1 MVMSDQQPQTV
12 VEARGLSKRFGTTTV
27 LNNISLQIRRGEF
40 LSLLGPSGC
49 GKTTLLRIIAG
60 FEHPSEGQLLID
72 GQDMAGRPAYSRN
85 TNMIFQQLAL
95 FPHMTVT
102 QNLAFGLRMKKMDPG
117 TIRTKVD
124 EMLDLIQL
132 NGFENRM
139 PDQLSGGQRQRVALA
154 RALVNSP
161 DVLLLDEPLGAL
173 DLQLRLQLQLEL
185 RRLQKA
191 LNRTFIFV
199 THDQTEALTMSD
211 RIAVLNKGEIVQVG
225 TAQEIYEA
233 PKVRFV
239 ASFVG
244 HSNLFEGSVLDT
256 QSTGYSRVQLNGGTE
271 TINCTSASA
280 LFPGQKVCVAL
291 RYENIAL
298 LSPETSGASIG
309 EHCFGTV
316 QERTYMGGYTRF
328 LVRTNWGGE
337 ITADVPLDVISQSVD
352 LGSPIQLRWSSSQVI
367 ALTH

>member
-1 MVMSDQQPQTV
+1 MAESQTLAGPI
-12 VEARGLSKRFGTTTV
+12 VEARGLSKRFGSTTV
-27 LNNISLQIRRGEF
+27 LSNVSLSIQRGEF

-72 GQDMAGRPAYSRN
+72 GQDMAGRPAYLRN

-95 FPHMTVT
+95 FPHMTVS
-102 QNLAFGLRMKKMDPG
+102 QNLAFGLRMKKVDPKV
-117 TIRTKVD
+117 IRTKVG

-132 NGFENRM
+132 NGYEQRM

-173 DLQLRLQLQLEL
+173 DLQLRLQLQVEL

-191 LNRTFIFV
+191 LKRTFIFV

-211 RIAVLNKGEIVQVG
+211 RIAVLNHGQIAQLG
-225 TAQEIYEA
+225 SAQEIYES

-244 HSNLFEGSVLDT
+244 HSNLFEGEVTAATDKGSYQV
-256 QSTGYSRVQLNGGTE
+256 RLNGSDAQVS
-271 TINCTSASA
+271 CVSADA
-280 LFPGQKVCVAL
+280 LAPGQKVSVAL
-291 RYENIAL
+291 RYEKVSL
-298 LSPETSGASIG
+298 LPPESPGATAG
-309 EHCFGTV
+309 EHFLGTV
-316 QERTYMGGYTRF
+316 HERTYMGGYTRF
-328 LVRTNWGGE
+328 LVRTNWGGD
-337 ITADVPLDVISQSVD
+337 ITADLPMDQSMATLSV
-352 LGSPIQLRWSSSQVI
+352 GSPVQVRWPASQVV
-367 ALTH
+367 ALKD

>member
-1 MVMSDQQPQTV
+1 MGARQTV
-12 VEARGLSKRFGTTTV
+12 AEPIVEARGLSKRFGDTTV
-27 LNNISLQIRRGEF
+27 LNNVSLSIERGEF

-72 GQDMAGRPAYSRN
+72 GQDMAGQPAYLRN

-95 FPHMTVT
+95 FPHMTVS
-102 QNLAFGLRMKKMDPG
+102 QNLAFGLRMKKVDAKV
-117 TIRTKVD
+117 IRTKVG

-132 NGFENRM
+132 NGYEHRM

-173 DLQLRLQLQLEL
+173 DLQLRLQLQVEL

-211 RIAVLNKGEIVQVG
+211 RIAVLNKGQIVQLG
-225 TAQEIYEA
+225 SAQEIYES
-233 PKVRFV
+233 PKARFV

-244 HSNLFEGSVLDT
+244 HSNLFEGTVAAVTGIGSCQVQIGSGEAMIACVSADT
-256 QSTGYSRVQLNGGTE
+256 V
-271 TINCTSASA
+271 A
-280 LFPGQKVCVAL
+280 PGQKVSVAL
-291 RYENIAL
+291 RYEKVSL
-298 LSPETSGASIG
+298 LPPQSPGATAG
-309 EHCFGTV
+309 EHFLGTL
-316 QERTYMGGYTRF
+316 QERIYMGGYTRF
-328 LVRTNWGGE
+328 LVRTSWGGD
-337 ITADVPLDVISQSVD
+337 ITADLPMDQSIHALSV
-352 LGSPIQLRWSSSQVI
+352 GAPVQARWTANHVI
-367 ALTH
+367 ALID

>member
-1 MVMSDQQPQTV
+1 MVTCDQPPETV
-12 VEARGLSKRFGTTTV
+12 VEVRGLSKRFGTTTV

-95 FPHMTVT
+95 FPHMTVN
-102 QNLAFGLRMKKMDPG
+102 QNLAFGLRMKKMEPAK
-117 TIRTKVD
+117 IRAKVG

-132 NGFENRM
+132 NGYENRM

-233 PKVRFV
+233 PQVRFV
-239 ASFVG
+239 AAFVG
-244 HSNLFEGSVLDT
+244 HSNLFEGSVLAT
-256 QSTGYSRVQLNGGTE
+256 HPSGNCQVQLDGGGM
-271 TINCTSASA
+271 TIGCTSAKA
-280 LFPGQKVCVAL
+280 LVQGQKVCVAL

-298 LSPETSGASIG
+298 LSPETAGGLIG

-316 QERTYMGGYTRF
+316 KERTYMGGYTRF
-328 LVRTNWGGE
+328 LVRTSWGAE
-337 ITADVPLDVISQSVD
+337 ITADVPIDAVSQYLSMGAQV
-352 LGSPIQLRWSSSQVI
+352 QLRWSSSQVI
-367 ALTH
+367 ALTN

>member
-1 MVMSDQQPQTV
+1 MVISEKPADTV
-12 VEARGLSKRFGTTTV
+12 VEVRGLSKRFGTTTV
-27 LNNISLQIRRGEF
+27 LNNISLHIQRGEF
-40 LSLLGPSGC
+40 ISLLGPSGC

-95 FPHMTVT
+95 FPHMTVN
-102 QNLAFGLRMKKMDPG
+102 QNLAFGLRMKKMDPAK
-117 TIRTKVD
+117 IRIKVG

-132 NGFENRM
+132 NGYEHRM

-244 HSNLFEGSVLDT
+244 HSNLFEGSVVEPLDA
-256 QSTGYSRVQLNGGTE
+256 GYCRVQLDGGGE
-271 TINCTSASA
+271 TIDCTSTTA
-280 LFPGQKVCVAL
+280 LAQGQKVCVAL
-291 RYENIAL
+291 RFENIELFA
-298 LSPETSGASIG
+298 PEAAGASSG

-328 LVRTNWGGE
+328 LVRTSWGAE
-337 ITADVPLDVISQSVD
+337 ITADVPTDAVSKSLS
-352 LGSPIQLRWSSSQVI
+352 LGAPVQLRWSSSQVV

>member
-1 MVMSDQQPQTV
+1 MVTSETLAETV

-27 LNNISLQIRRGEF
+27 LNNISLTIRRGEF

-72 GQDMAGRPAYSRN
+72 GRDMAGQPAYSRN

-95 FPHMTVT
+95 FPHMTVH
-102 QNLAFGLRMKKMDPG
+102 QNLAFGLRMKKMNPA
-117 TIRTKVD
+117 TIRTKVG

-132 NGFENRM
+132 NGYEHRM

-225 TAQEIYEA
+225 SAQEIYEA

-239 ASFVG
+239 AAFVG
-244 HSNLFEGSVLDT
+244 HSNLFEGTVLEALSADLYRIRLDGGDAVMGCTSSSVLV
-256 QSTGYSRVQLNGGTE
+256 QGQRV
-271 TINCTSASA
+271 S
-280 LFPGQKVCVAL
+280 VAL
-291 RYENIAL
+291 RFENVSMLA
-298 LSPETSGASIG
+298 PETAGGLQG
-309 EHCFGTV
+309 EHCFGTL
-316 QERTYMGGYTRF
+316 QERTYMGGYSRF
-328 LVRTNWGGE
+328 IVRTQWGAE
-337 ITADVPLDVISQSVD
+337 ITADAPMDAVSQSLVV
-352 LGSPIQLRWSSSQVI
+352 GAPVQLRWNASQVVG
-367 ALTH
+367 LTS